1 MLKYK
6 LTVLK
11 MGEADVPGP
20 EVYWMSH
27 WFKWETLFFYMVV
40 IQGEGITAVINTGP
54 PDDLTALNA
63 FWRAGY
69 GDKRTEMRRAES
81 ERPLAALASIGIKP
95 ADVQYVL
102 VTPLQA
108 YADANIS
115 KFTEAK
121 KIFIS
126 RRGWIEDFFAP
137 PRPAS
142 DFPRKLVI
150 PDDQVVYLT
159 TQVLDRVYLAE
170 DGEEVL
176 PGIKMIW
183 GGVHHRSSVVI
194 SIPTERGTVMV
205 SDSFFKYG
213 NIEKNHPL
221 GVNESLEEGRII
233 YERVR
238 READLTIPLYDPEV
252 LTRFPGGV
260 IK

>member
-1 MLKYK
+1 MPKYEV
-6 LTVLK
+6 TVLK

-27 WFKWETLFFYMVV
+27 WFGWETLNFYMVV
-40 IQGEGITAVINTGP
+40 IRGEGITAIINTGP
-54 PDDLTALNA
+54 PEDLTALNA
-63 FWRAGY
+63 FWLAGY
-69 GDKRTEMRRAES
+69 GEKRTEMRRSES
-81 ERPLAALASIGIKP
+81 ERPLAALASIGIQP
-95 ADVQYVL
+95 AEVQYVL

-115 KFTEAK
+115 KFSAVK

-137 PRPAS
+137 PPPSAG
-142 DFPRKLVI
+142 FPRKLVI

-159 TQVLDRVYLAE
+159 TQVLDRVHLVE

-183 GGVHHRSSVVI
+183 GGVHHRSSMVI
-194 SIPTERGTVMV
+194 SIPTGRGTVMV
-205 SDSFFKYG
+205 SDCFFKYG
-213 NIEKNHPL
+213 NIEENHPL
-221 GVNESLEEGRII
+221 GVNESLEEGRRI

-238 READLTIPLYDPEV
+238 READITIPLYDPEV
-252 LTRFPGGV
+252 LKRFPGGV